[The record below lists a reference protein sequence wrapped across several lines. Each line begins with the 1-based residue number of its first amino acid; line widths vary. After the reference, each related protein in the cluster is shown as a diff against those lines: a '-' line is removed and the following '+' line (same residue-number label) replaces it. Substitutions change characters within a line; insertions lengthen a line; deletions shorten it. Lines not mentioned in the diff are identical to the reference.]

1 MTRTYHQRFAL
12 LLAAGLTTLLAA
24 LALAATSASA
34 SEFCGGQTISSIQTC
49 FGASR
54 TFQIVRG
61 RGTTTGVCVG
71 YNEIGRG
78 GCSAGAAFVAEWN
91 IGSAAFRTPRIM
103 GNSSN
108 NTTVQWA
115 DAS

>member
-1 MTRTYHQRFAL
+1 MTCTHRQRFAL
-12 LLAAGLTTLLAA
+12 LAASLATLLVA
-24 LALAATSASA
+24 LALASTSASA
-34 SEFCGGQTISSIQTC
+34 SEFCGGQTVSNIQTC

-54 TFQIVRG
+54 TFQFLRG
-61 RGTTTGVCVG
+61 RGTSTGVCVG

-78 GCSAGAAFVAEWN
+78 GCSAGAGALAEWN

-103 GNSSN
+103 GNSPN
-108 NTTVQWA
+108 NTTVQFA

>member
-1 MTRTYHQRFAL
+1 MTRTYRQRFAL
-12 LLAAGLTTLLAA
+12 LAATLATLLAA
-24 LALAATSASA
+24 LALASTSASA

-78 GCSAGAAFVAEWN
+78 GCSAGAAAVAEWN

>member
-1 MTRTYHQRFAL
+1 MTRTYRRRFAL
-12 LLAAGLTTLLAA
+12 LTASLATMLAA
-24 LALAATSASA
+24 LALASTSASA

-78 GCSAGAAFVAEWN
+78 GCSAGSGSVAEWN

>member
-1 MTRTYHQRFAL
+1 MTRTHRQRFAL
-12 LLAAGLTTLLAA
+12 LAASLATLLVA
-24 LALAATSASA
+24 LALTSTSASA
-34 SEFCGGQTISSIQTC
+34 SPFCGGETVSNIQTC

-54 TFQIVRG
+54 TFQFLRG
-61 RGTTTGVCVG
+61 RGESTGVCVG

-78 GCSAGAAFVAEWN
+78 GCSAGAGAWAEWN

-108 NTTVQWA
+108 NTTVNSA